1 MTTAHRPTF
10 RPAIGGSEQGGNKM
24 LVHSR
29 SYHSKD
35 LPAYL
40 ILKMRKPGQGTQEE
54 LANTDFKSDL
64 LKRE

>member
-1 MTTAHRPTF
+1 
-10 RPAIGGSEQGGNKM
+10 M